1 MKHNSEELMSLA
13 IIMLNYNGSQDT
25 IECIESLKAMKTR
38 ADYRI
43 YILDNGSRNDDYQS
57 LCNYC
62 RQKDD
67 FEVAEYNPDIVLNL
81 EKDYLLRSEVNY
93 GFAKGNNTVTR
104 LLMPYFINIVL
115 LNNDTIVDESFVE
128 KMLQFLQDYPEVK
141 YASCRINDYYNRN
154 LLWNCGG
161 SVKWWGNK
169 HYFTEAEL
177 AQKGAYVETSFISG
191 CALFLRCSMLREHGL
206 LTEDFF
212 HGEEDFNF
220 CWRMKKAKVK
230 GACLKET
237 LVYHKV
243 HAASDKT
250 GAKAGK
256 VAAYFLNR
264 IIDMRKFYSRPVWEI
279 WRRVVVLLVIAD
291 SLRKQIPFKTI
302 KEVLR
307 IIRKYSHNT
316 QLTYADCIEMGRF

>member
-1 MKHNSEELMSLA
+1 MMKGRTIMKEYMNASLA
-13 IIMLNYNGSQDT
+13 P
-25 IECIESLKAMKTR
+25 KKR
-38 ADYRI
+38 AE
-43 YILDNGSRNDDYQS
+43 L
-57 LCNYC
+57 
-62 RQKDD
+62 
-67 FEVAEYNPDIVLNL
+67 
-81 EKDYLLRSEVNY
+81 
-93 GFAKGNNTVTR
+93 
-104 LLMPYFINIVL
+104 L
-115 LNNDTIVDESFVE
+115 LNEMTLDE
-128 KMLQFLQDYPEVK
+128 KMAQITGVFAFPGKEDREKGLSALKELCAEQLKDQFL
-141 YASCRINDYYNRN
+141 
-154 LLWNCGG
+154 
-161 SVKWWGNK
+161 
-169 HYFTEAEL
+169 EA
-177 AQKGAYVETSFISG
+177 Y
-191 CALFLRCSMLREHGL
+191 
-206 LTEDFF
+206 
-212 HGEEDFNF
+212 GEEDFNF